1 MLLKDLINKIEI
13 IKTIGNSDLNIGK
26 IEYDSRCVGKN
37 DLFVAITG
45 LEKDGHDYIQDAAD
59 KGAVAVVVQK
69 EGSYPLSMQIV
80 VTDSR
85 LALANLANIYYDFP
99 SRKLKLVGITGTNGK
114 TTTSYMIKSILDMD
128 NQKTG
133 LIGTINHYVGDEKIS
148 ASHTTPESLDLQRL
162 FTEMLKKKV
171 TSVVME
177 VSSHALSLERV
188 WGTDFD
194 VALFTNLGREHL
206 DFHQDMESYK
216 NAKGR
221 LFRMLKDDGK
231 WAILNRDDPHWNYF
245 FKQAKVPKLTYSME
259 KKKADVFPQ
268 NFSIGFEGTKMELFT
283 PAGEVKINLKF
294 LGKTNLYNALAATT
308 AGLALEID
316 LDLIKKGL
324 EFVSPVPGRMERI
337 NWGQKTNILIDYAH
351 TPDAFLKLLNTLRD
365 LTPGKIWM
373 VFGCGGDRDK
383 GKRPEMGRI
392 ASDLADYVIITR
404 DNPRTEDLD
413 EINQQI
419 IRGMVRKERV
429 KIILDRKK
437 AIQEVLENAKEKDTV
452 ILAGKGHESYQ
463 IIGKKKIHFSER
475 EIVENFLKEKGFA
488 PIKSEISV

>member
-1 MLLKDLINKIEI
+1 MLLNELIDKIEV
-13 IKTIGNSDLNIGK
+13 IKISGKTDFNIHK
-26 IEYDSRCVGKN
+26 IEYDSRCVGEN

-45 LEKDGHDYIQDAAD
+45 LEMDGHDYIQDAVD

-69 EGSYPLSMQIV
+69 EGSYASPTVIV
-80 VTDSR
+80 VPDSR

-114 TTTSYMIKSILDMD
+114 TTTSYMIKSILEAD

-133 LIGTINHYVGDEKIS
+133 LIGTINHYIGNQKIPT
-148 ASHTTPESLDLQRL
+148 SHTTPESLDLQRL
-162 FTEMLKKKV
+162 FSEMLKKEV

-206 DFHQDMESYK
+206 DFHQDMESYR
-216 NAKGR
+216 NAKGK
-221 LFRMLKDDGK
+221 LFKMLEDDGK
-231 WAILNRDDPHWNYF
+231 WAILNRDDPYWEFF
-245 FKQAKVPKLTYSME
+245 FKQAKVPKLSYSME

-268 NFSIGFEGTKMELFT
+268 SFSIGFEGTRMELFT
-283 PAGEVKINLKF
+283 PAGQIGINLRL
-294 LGKTNLYNALAATT
+294 LGKANLYNALASTT
-308 AGLALEID
+308 TGLALGMD

-324 EFVSPVPGRMERI
+324 ESVSPVPGRMERI
-337 NWGQKTNILIDYAH
+337 DWGQKTNILIDYAH
-351 TPDAFLKLLNTLRD
+351 TPDAYLKLLNTIRE

-392 ASDLADYVIITR
+392 ASDLADYVIITQ

-419 IRGMVRKERV
+419 IEGVMRTEKV
-429 KIILDRKK
+429 KIIQDRKE

-463 IIGKKKIHFSER
+463 IIGKKKFHFSER
-475 EIVENFLKEKGFA
+475 EIVEDFLKKKGFA
-488 PIKSEISV
+488 PAKSEISV